1 MSNCF
6 KFTINPGFLM
16 ARLTDEQLA
25 PVWAEV
31 RRIQADW
38 TQGVPANTYL
48 AGNIEK
54 EFNIDTTPAMPC
66 VNEILQPLVAEYVD
80 AFDYA
85 GVLQQLTTNVPVVVS
100 DLWVNF
106 QKKHE
111 FNPPHNHSGVFSFV
125 IWLQIPYLMA
135 DEHAAGPG
143 AKGTEPQNGD
153 FVLHYTDSTGLVRW
167 HRMGA
172 DRTRE
177 NHILMFPNTMVHHVN
192 PFYSS
197 DDYRIT
203 VAGNMKFLAR

>member
-6 KFTINPGFLM
+6 KFAKNPGFLR
-16 ARLTDEQLA
+16 AQLTDQQLA
-25 PVWAEV
+25 PIWAE
-31 RRIQADW
+31 INKLQADW
-38 TQGVPANTYL
+38 SQGVAANSYL

-54 EFNIDTTPAMPC
+54 EYNIDHTAAMPH
-66 VNEILQPLVAEYVD
+66 VNELLQPLVAEYVD
-80 AFDYA
+80 MFDYA
-85 GVLQQLTTNVPVVVS
+85 SVLQQLTSNVPLVVS

-125 IWLQIPYLMA
+125 IWMQIPFVMA
-135 DEHAAGPG
+135 DELLVGPG
-143 AKGTEPQNGD
+143 RMGTEPQNGD
-153 FVLHYTDSTGLVRW
+153 FVLHYTDTTGITRW
-167 HRMGA
+167 HHMGA
-172 DRTRE
+172 DRTCQGQ
-177 NHILMFPNTMVHHVN
+177 ILMFPNTMVHHVN